1 MEASTAGLAYSQD
14 RDGPTAASAYPELA
28 AGAVT
33 QMAGIATQM
42 APVNAADA
50 EAYSDA
56 LAYSDEV
63 EVPEPE
69 AFYEDESRKPFLLV
83 GSALTSIFVVG
94 VVALVIS
101 LAVSIRP
108 TVDQRPS
115 PGETPV
121 IPSQAAPGPGAGV
134 GTLPCLRPLRLP
146 PLRRRKSSRRPCR
159 SSSRRP
165 RRRRGRSS
173 SRSPHPQPHS
183 RPRLRPRRRR
193 PCLPHRCLCPRPP
206 WCLRFWRRRSTTRRC
221 TTRSRRST
229 SRSGPGVGAA
239 VAEAVAAVAVAAAA
253 ADPRRSA
260 ARQPQYPGSA
270 VTPGRVRVATPARA
284 RWLPG
289 LGGGYPGS
297 APGAPAPVTTATGG
311 SRPRG
316 GSGGGPSI
324 CVLGFCTGGH

>member
-1 MEASTAGLAYSQD
+1 MALPVSAPDEPELALARGAALASAHAPELEASTAGLAYSQD
-14 RDGPTAASAYPELA
+14 RDGPTAGSAYPELA

-63 EVPEPE
+63 EVPEPD
-69 AFYEDESRKPFLLV
+69 AFFEDESRKPFLLV

-121 IPSQAAPGPGAGV
+121 IPSQVAQAPVPELAPAV
-134 GTLPCLRPLRLP
+134 PAPAPR
-146 PLRRRKSSRRPCR
+146 SRRSAAGNHQGARAR
-159 SSSRRP
+159 SFSRRP
-165 RRRRGRSS
+165 RRRPGRSS
-173 SRSPHPQPHS
+173 SSSPHPQPHS

-193 PCLPHRCLCPRPP
+193 PCLPHRCLCPRPR
-206 WCLRFWRRRSTTRRC
+206 WCPRFCAADLQPAGVQPTAA
-221 TTRSRRST
+221 
-229 SRSGPGVGAA
+229 GLHPAAPPGVGAT
-239 VAEAVAAVAVAAAA
+239 VAAAVAAVAVAAAS

-260 ARQPQYPGSA
+260 PGAA
-270 VTPGRVRVATPARA
+270 VSRLRRLPRFGFGRISGFG
-284 RWLPG
+284 RWLSG
-289 LGGGYPGS
+289 LW
-297 APGAPAPVTTATGG
+297 
-311 SRPRG
+311 RRLPRFG
-316 GSGGGPSI
+316 
-324 CVLGFCTGGH
+324 LRALRLR